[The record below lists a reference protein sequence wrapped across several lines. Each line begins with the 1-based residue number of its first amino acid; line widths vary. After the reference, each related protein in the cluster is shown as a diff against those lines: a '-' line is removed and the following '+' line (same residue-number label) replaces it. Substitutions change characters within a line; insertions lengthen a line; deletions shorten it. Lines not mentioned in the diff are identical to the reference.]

1 MQRMNLSSERLFN
14 RIYLSAKVVNVKD
27 GHCFDCLNQLNLDQ
41 IVQIKSVGSAA
52 LNLYSER
59 LFAGS
64 TESLCVVN
72 VKDGHC
78 FNCLNKINSSCL
90 N

>member
-1 MQRMNLSSERLFN
+1 MKLSQLEVQRMNLSSERLFN

-27 GHCFDCLNQLNLDQ
+27 CLNQLNLDQ

-52 LNLYSER
+52 LNLSSER

-64 TESLCVVN
+64 TGSLCVVN
-72 VKDGHC
+72 LKDGHS
-78 FNCLNKINSSCL
+78 FICLN
-90 N
+90 